1 MLFIVLPS
9 RHFKCT
15 LSPLSLIIQQQKRWR
30 GEILADLAPSP
41 TTLSTPVHIPGP
53 GTPMYTR
60 FKMASTPHLWTVIS
74 WLIVCLFHCFISNP
88 CQTKRQEPEVWG
100 PWGWW
105 RAGGQNR
112 QWSWQVGFPIWR
124 NFVWIWTHLVCFSLN
139 LRRNSQELKS
149 LLQSESFWEQLCDH
163 SKGTATSGYHCFSS
177 GETFWYNLLHNRI
190 T

>member
-88 CQTKRQEPEVWG
+88 CQTKRQEPEV
-100 PWGWW
+100 
-105 RAGGQNR
+105 
-112 QWSWQVGFPIWR
+112 
-124 NFVWIWTHLVCFSLN
+124 
-139 LRRNSQELKS
+139 
-149 LLQSESFWEQLCDH
+149 
-163 SKGTATSGYHCFSS
+163 
-177 GETFWYNLLHNRI
+177 
-190 T
+190 

>member
-112 QWSWQVGFPIWR
+112 QWSWQVGFPIFSEGILSEFEHILFASVSISEEIPK
-124 NFVWIWTHLVCFSLN
+124 NLNPCFSLN
-139 LRRNSQELKS
+139 L
-149 LLQSESFWEQLCDH
+149 SESSSVTTVREQPPQAT
-163 SKGTATSGYHCFSS
+163 TASLQVKPFDIIFY
-177 GETFWYNLLHNRI
+177 I
-190 T
+190 TE